1 MLKLSSGKADINY
14 TMEIIE
20 RSEVYDFSREPVLE
34 KLDSNSFTNTNF
46 DNKLTKFYGKIINI
60 HFFLSNNK
68 ELTNNQKLD
77 YCTIERYFMK
87 LYLREMMKKK

>member
-1 MLKLSSGKADINY
+1 MSSGKADVNFP
-14 TMEIIE
+14 MEILE
-20 RSEVYDFSREPVLE
+20 KPVTYDVPLEPSFE
-34 KLDSNSFTNTNF
+34 KLDINNFKNISF
-46 DNKLTKFYGKIINI
+46 DNKLTKFYGKIINL
-60 HFFLSNNK
+60 HFFLYNNK

>member
-1 MLKLSSGKADINY
+1 
-14 TMEIIE
+14 MEILE
-20 RSEVYDFSREPVLE
+20 GTEVYDFSREPVFE
-34 KLDSNSFTNTNF
+34 KLDINSFTNTNF
-46 DNKLTKFYGKIINI
+46 DNKLTKFYDKIINI

>member
-1 MLKLSSGKADINY
+1 
-14 TMEIIE
+14 MEIIE

>member
-1 MLKLSSGKADINY
+1 LSSGKADTNY
-14 TMEIIE
+14 TMEILE
-20 RSEVYDFSREPVLE
+20 KLESYDFSREPVLE
-34 KLDSNSFTNTNF
+34 KLDVNSIS
-46 DNKLTKFYGKIINI
+46 DKYYDKKLTKFYGKIINI

>member
-1 MLKLSSGKADINY
+1 LSSGKADINY
-14 TMEIIE
+14 TMEILE
-20 RSEVYDFSREPVLE
+20 RSEVYDFSREPVLK
-34 KLDSNSFTNTNF
+34 KLDIKSFTNTNF

>member
-1 MLKLSSGKADINY
+1 MSSGKADTNY
-14 TMEIIE
+14 TMEILE
-20 RSEVYDFSREPVLE
+20 KLESYDFSREPVLE
-34 KLDSNSFTNTNF
+34 KLDVNSIS
-46 DNKLTKFYGKIINI
+46 DRYYDKKLTKFYGKIINI

-87 LYLREMMKKK
+87 LYLREMMKKG